1 MRMTGYEAFIL
12 HHAVNLHFNRSYD
25 CWKYNFKTN
34 VTEKTYW
41 KRPDKFQLTK
51 IGKRFKTRD
60 DIILYFASHQ
70 IAGNKYTGDMIR
82 DEDTYTQFLKRI
94 DSISYLF
101 KNELEEISD
110 VKFDKLL
117 EIEDTYPKIVQLHLE
132 GTVSLETVCIINR
145 LTGFINKAHKQIT
158 ETILWPDL
166 FNKISKYQSFLKFD
180 DSKMRKIILDV
191 FK

>member
-82 DEDTYTQFLKRI
+82 DEDTYTKFLKRI

-117 EIEDTYPKIVQLHLE
+117 EIKDTYPRIIQLHLE
-132 GTVSLETVCIINR
+132 GTVSLETVCIVNR
-145 LTGFINKAHKQIT
+145 LTGFIEKANSRIS

-166 FNKISKYQSFLKFD
+166 YNKISKYQSFLKFD

>member
-82 DEDTYTQFLKRI
+82 DEDTYTKFLKRI

-117 EIEDTYPKIVQLHLE
+117 EIKDTYPRIIQLHLE
-132 GTVSLETVCIINR
+132 GTVSLETVCIVNR
-145 LTGFINKAHKQIT
+145 LTGFIEKANSRIS

-166 FNKISKYQSFLKFD
+166 YNKISKYQSFLKFD
-180 DSKMRKIILDV
+180 DSKMRKIVLDV
-191 FK
+191 FN

>member
-145 LTGFINKAHKQIT
+145 LTGFINKANKQIT

-180 DSKMRKIILDV
+180 DNKMRKIILDV